1 MALPRTS
8 PSETD
13 LVDQIAGITGLG
25 WTASLLG
32 YLITVVG
39 YGNSVISRL
48 VVDPRSLL
56 YVGSVLLVVTVG
68 LDRFQRTLT
77 EQDRPSDRE

>member
-1 MALPRTS
+1 MLLTQVSAPDT
-8 PSETD
+8 E

-32 YLITVVG
+32 YAISVIG
-39 YGNSVISRL
+39 YGNSVIGRL
-48 VVDPRSLL
+48 VVEPRSLL
-56 YVGSVLLVVTVG
+56 YVGTVLFVVTLG

-77 EQDRPSDRE
+77 DGKR